1 MNLPFSRMNFNCFFL
16 LIFWICICMI
26 SDVGFLIVG
35 AQKAGT
41 MAAVKNLNKHP
52 DLFVLKEI
60 HFFDLGWHSSKCF
73 TFLCIHACILKYIHT
88 AGSPEKYRSTFREE
102 LEKQQPQKLSAYV
115 SMMIMYV
122 CMYVCTLSVDFE

>member
-1 MNLPFSRMNFNCFFL
+1 MS
-16 LIFWICICMI
+16 

-73 TFLCIHACILKYIHT
+73 IFTCIHTFIHACILKYIHT
-88 AGSPEKYRSTFREE
+88 AGSPEKYRATFREE

-115 SMMIMYV
+115 SMMIV
-122 CMYVCTLSVDFE
+122 